1 MKYVLLMMGN
11 LADERCGETEE
22 EPGPEEFIAFDAA
35 LQEAGVLAGGFALTE
50 PEDGTSV
57 TKASRDADPVIT
69 AGPYAESREFVGG
82 TLVLDVPTLDD
93 ALAWAAK
100 CPGAIG
106 GRVEVRP
113 LLDI

>member
-11 LADERCGETEE
+11 LDGPSCGEDDA
-22 EPGPEEFIAFDAA
+22 PGPEEFMAFDAE
-35 LQEAGVLAGGFALTE
+35 LQRAGVLAGGDALDG
-50 PEDGTSV
+50 PETGTSV
-57 TKASRDADPVIT
+57 TRASRDAEPVVT

-82 TLVLDVPTLDD
+82 TFVLDVADLDE
-93 ALAWAAK
+93 ALRWARR

-113 LLDI
+113 VVEF